1 VLIWHKNRSPKFLRF
16 SLRILQQSD
25 VLHAALASS

>member
-1 VLIWHKNRSPKFLRF
+1 
-16 SLRILQQSD
+16 LQQSD